1 VTLIELFAL
10 KGCLSEVQR
19 QLLGERLVTDLISA
33 EGAPAEMVQRARDM
47 TWLVVHEPEIWT
59 VGGQRVAATDAPRF
73 FVALVTDPWVH

>member
-1 VTLIELFAL
+1 
-10 KGCLSEVQR
+10 
-19 QLLGERLVTDLISA
+19 
-33 EGAPAEMVQRARDM
+33 M

>member
-47 TWLVVHEPEIWT
+47 TWLVVHEPVIWT
-59 VGGQRVAATDAPRF
+59 VCGQRVAATDAPRF